1 MNKLIPLLLSGVLL
15 VGAAGCN
22 NGADTSADAPSST
35 TASPTPPAAS
45 SAQDTKQDAA
55 SEVRQDQANADIRAR
70 EQRNNATGGDTDRA
84 AGDLQSEVRSK
95 LEVNIKG
102 SQLTVDAD
110 KDGMVMVSGT
120 VPKEADKAKIET
132 LAKEIKGVKSVKA
145 DQVTV
150 APASTKKSP

>member
-45 SAQDTKQDAA
+45 SAQDTKEDAA

-84 AGDLQSEVRSK
+84 ASDLQSEVRSK

-120 VPKEADKAKIET
+120 VPNEADKAKIET

-150 APASTKKSP
+150 APASTKKNP